1 MLYILDYVRTSLRKN
16 PEEWMFIETIRNSG
30 KIPSFINIFYHEPT
44 DYILFLLNVPKFN
57 VEDDTPPEIT
67 YYITML
73 SNEEYEE
80 ELEMTGGAFSPDV
93 ENLTQV
99 HPESVI
105 IKTLK
110 YIKKLTIEDDNIA
123 RFEAFAE
130 YVKNKVEGVEEDG
143 EN

>member
-1 MLYILDYVRTSLRKN
+1 LLYILDYLRTSLRKN
-16 PEEWMFIETIRNSG
+16 PEEWVFVETIKNSG

-44 DYILFLLNVPKFN
+44 DYVLFLLNLPKFN
-57 VEDDTPPEIT
+57 VENNIPPEII

-73 SNEEYEE
+73 SNEEYEY
-80 ELEMTGGAFSPDV
+80 ELETTGGAFSPDM